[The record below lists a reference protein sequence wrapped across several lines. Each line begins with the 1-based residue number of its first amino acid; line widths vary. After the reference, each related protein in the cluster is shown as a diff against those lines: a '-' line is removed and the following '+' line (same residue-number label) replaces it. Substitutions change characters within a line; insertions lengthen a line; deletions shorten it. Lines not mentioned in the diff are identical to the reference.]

1 MLKCLYEDEEGRFH
15 WRTDV
20 KNVQKNTDALFDGK
34 QASIQ
39 LNGRAPYTSETLFI
53 AGGESDDL
61 KNADMN
67 EIRKLFP
74 KAELRVIAGATHFVH
89 TDKPEEFVEIV
100 RNFLE

>member
-1 MLKCLYEDEEGRFH
+1 MLTCLYEDEERKFH
-15 WRTDV
+15 WHTDIE
-20 KNVQKNTDALFDGK
+20 NVQKNTDALFDGK
-34 QASIQ
+34 QASIE
-39 LNGRAPYTSETLFI
+39 LNGRAPYTGETLFI
-53 AGGESDDL
+53 AGEESDAL

-67 EIRKLFP
+67 EVRKLFP